1 MRERK
6 TQEIAVNS
14 TKCASL
20 QMTPRW
26 IPPEISI
33 FNLGGEKVE
42 AQIFASAG
50 M

>member
-1 MRERK
+1 MCVFADDSSVE
-6 TQEIAVNS
+6 
-14 TKCASL
+14 
-20 QMTPRW
+20 
-26 IPPEISI
+26 PEISI